1 VVKYFFVGLWW
12 ARLTLGEMEFH
23 VVDVDASVAVVA
35 LGFAGFLL
43 HVRVN
48 FKLKLAIDLNISNS
62 STTLL
67 FMKIQHS
74 HSFAKYTPPSSY
86 SPNLFPS

>member
-1 VVKYFFVGLWW
+1 MKYFFVGLWW

-86 SPNLFPS
+86 SPILFPS